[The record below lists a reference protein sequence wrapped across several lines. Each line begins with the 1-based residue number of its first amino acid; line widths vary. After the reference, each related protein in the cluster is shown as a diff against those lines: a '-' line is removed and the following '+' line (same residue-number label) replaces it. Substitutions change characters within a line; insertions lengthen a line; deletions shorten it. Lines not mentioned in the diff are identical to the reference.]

1 MAAHWTREVVTLMT
15 ARTLSTPRRCG
26 RLLPAGLLLL
36 LAGCSGL
43 GSQLAARKIPQYG
56 CIDPGQPREL
66 QMVSLPAYV
75 IEPPD
80 ELEISIRP
88 TVPDLTLSTLTVQA
102 DGNIDLGFLGD
113 VYLAGLSLEQAEV
126 KIAQHVAGR
135 VGRPASG
142 SRYEVSVRLIN
153 GSQSKSYYVL
163 GTVTTQGKFP
173 ITGNETVLDAI
184 LTAGLRSNSL
194 PDKAYLVRPHPAGG
208 PDQVL
213 KIDWFGIKERGDT
226 LTNYQIF
233 PGDRIIVPGGKA
245 PGLLST
251 LLGG

>member
-1 MAAHWTREVVTLMT
+1 
-15 ARTLSTPRRCG
+15 
-26 RLLPAGLLLL
+26 LLLF

-43 GSQLAARKIPQYG
+43 GSNLAARKIPQYG
-56 CIDPGQPREL
+56 CIDPNQPREL
-66 QMVSLPAYV
+66 QMVSLPPYV

-88 TVPDLTLSTLTVQA
+88 AVPDLTLTTLTVQA

-113 VYLAGLSLEQAEV
+113 VYLAGLTLDQAEQ
-126 KIAQHVAGR
+126 KIAQHVA
-135 VGRPASG
+135 AQSG
-142 SRYEVSVRLIN
+142 PPTAGQRYAASVRLTN

-173 ITGNETVLDAI
+173 VTGNETVLDAI
-184 LTAGLRSNSL
+184 LTAGLRTNSL
-194 PDKAYLVRPHPAGG
+194 PEKAYLVRPHPAGG

-213 KIDWFGIKERGDT
+213 KIDWFGIRERGDT